1 MHTSSATP
9 LADLT
14 LVTPERVEVRFKP
27 AVFINAVGIAAIMQ
41 ERVKLCGTDP
51 IAIMMVLPPDAEL
64 DLAVMAADH
73 YKANRSTDG
82 LKAVAIVAES
92 SMSELLVKLYF
103 AYFPQGFPT
112 RIFQQEDEAR
122 AWLDAGFDA
131 GQQA

>member
-1 MHTSSATP
+1 MQTSSATP

-14 LVTPERVEVRFKP
+14 HVSPGRVEVRFKP
-27 AVFINAVGIAAIMQ
+27 AVFINAAGIAAIMQ
-41 ERVKLCGTDP
+41 ERVKLCGVAP
-51 IAIMMVLPPDAEL
+51 IAIMLVLPPDAEL
-64 DLAVMAADH
+64 DLAVMSADH

-112 RIFQQEDEAR
+112 RIFLQEDEAK
-122 AWLDAGFDA
+122 AWLDAEFSIDPMA
-131 GQQA
+131 